1 MKISLNGVWNVE
13 DSLSEFKF
21 EGKVPGSVQA
31 DLIERNL
38 LPHPYVGKNE
48 LKFRNLEERNWT
60 YEREFTIDRIDEK
73 MKYELVFEGIDTVA
87 RIFLNG
93 IFVGETMNMFM
104 EYRFDVKDKLKV
116 GSNILRVE
124 MVSPVRYAKILEN
137 NFGRLKLHSNTFRV
151 YIRKAQYSFGWDWGP
166 RIPVV
171 GIWKDVYI
179 DVHEDG
185 ELFGST
191 AYILDEDGPIHLTGY
206 VRGIADDL
214 EKYVVEVRIDGEEK
228 LMIPLKMEGNRHRFD
243 GILDEKLELWYPRD
257 LGEPVL
263 HEFEFNLLKEGKLIH
278 SEKKKIGLRTVRV
291 VREDDGEGE
300 SFIFEVNGEKI
311 FTKGANWIPA
321 DSILSWLRD
330 EDYEN
335 LVRMAHDANMN
346 MLRVWGGGIYES
358 DVFYNMC
365 DELGI
370 MVWQDFMFA
379 CAEYPDHLEWF
390 RKLVNEEAEQIVI
403 KLRHHPSIVLWCGNN
418 ENNWGFDE
426 WGFDTKVDGINLG
439 NRLYLNDFPK
449 ICSREDPSTPYWPS
463 SPYGGK
469 KANSESAGDLH
480 VWHVWSGWV
489 DFREYTNVR
498 GKFVSEFGFQ
508 SAPSMETIRFF
519 AKEEDMY
526 PFSEVMLHHNK
537 QVDGM
542 ERIMKFINSE
552 FGLVVDFESI
562 VYLSQLIQAEAIKT
576 GVEHWRSRKYR
587 TAGTLY
593 WQFNDSWPVFSWS
606 SVDYFKRP
614 KALYYYTKRFY
625 APLLPLAIRKDEVE
639 IYVVNDLKKPIEG
652 ELTVE
657 FWDVEGNMIDKRKID
672 AHIPADSSM
681 KVMNVDGNGD
691 FLHLIL
697 KCDGK
702 MIENHLILRK
712 FREIELRDPKISWKV
727 EGKKIILKSEKP
739 AFGVQIEGCKPS
751 ENYLVV
757 FPGYMVEV
765 DFEGDPSKISVRNLY
780 DFIR

>member
-1 MKISLNGVWNVE
+1 MKIILNGVWNVE
-13 DSLSEFKF
+13 DSLSEFNF

-38 LPHPYVGKNE
+38 FPHPYVGKNE
-48 LKFRNLEERNWT
+48 LKFRNLEERDWT
-60 YEREFTIDRIDEK
+60 YEREFTVDRIDEK

-124 MVSPVRYAKILEN
+124 MISPVRYAKILEN
-137 NFGRLKLHSNTFRV
+137 NFGRLKLHRNTFRV

-206 VRGIADDL
+206 VRSIADDL
-214 EKYVVEVRIDGEEK
+214 EKYVVEVRVDGEEK

-243 GILDEKLELWYPRD
+243 GILDEKLELWYPKD
-257 LGEPVL
+257 VGEPVL
-263 HEFEFNLLKEGKLIH
+263 HEFEFNLLKGGKLIH

-390 RKLVNEEAEQIVI
+390 RKLVNSSESLNQRSNPNR
-403 KLRHHPSIVLWCGNN
+403 L
-418 ENNWGFDE
+418 NNW
-426 WGFDTKVDGINLG
+426 
-439 NRLYLNDFPK
+439 
-449 ICSREDPSTPYWPS
+449 
-463 SPYGGK
+463 
-469 KANSESAGDLH
+469 
-480 VWHVWSGWV
+480 
-489 DFREYTNVR
+489 
-498 GKFVSEFGFQ
+498 
-508 SAPSMETIRFF
+508 
-519 AKEEDMY
+519 
-526 PFSEVMLHHNK
+526 
-537 QVDGM
+537 
-542 ERIMKFINSE
+542 
-552 FGLVVDFESI
+552 
-562 VYLSQLIQAEAIKT
+562 
-576 GVEHWRSRKYR
+576 
-587 TAGTLY
+587 
-593 WQFNDSWPVFSWS
+593 
-606 SVDYFKRP
+606 
-614 KALYYYTKRFY
+614 
-625 APLLPLAIRKDEVE
+625 
-639 IYVVNDLKKPIEG
+639 
-652 ELTVE
+652 
-657 FWDVEGNMIDKRKID
+657 
-672 AHIPADSSM
+672 
-681 KVMNVDGNGD
+681 
-691 FLHLIL
+691 
-697 KCDGK
+697 
-702 MIENHLILRK
+702 
-712 FREIELRDPKISWKV
+712 
-727 EGKKIILKSEKP
+727 
-739 AFGVQIEGCKPS
+739 
-751 ENYLVV
+751 
-757 FPGYMVEV
+757 
-765 DFEGDPSKISVRNLY
+765 
-780 DFIR
+780 